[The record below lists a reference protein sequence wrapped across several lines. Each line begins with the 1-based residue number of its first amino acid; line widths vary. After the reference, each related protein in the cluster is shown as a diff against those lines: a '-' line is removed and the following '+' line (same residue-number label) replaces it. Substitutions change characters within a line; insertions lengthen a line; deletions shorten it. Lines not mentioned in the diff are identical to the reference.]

1 MNIVNKEYYHM
12 ETLLN
17 QLFAKRTELRLKQQ
31 ENPSD
36 ETQKELKL
44 VQQKI
49 EDLIYDWS
57 EDSFGL

>member
-31 ENPSD
+31 ENPSE

-49 EDLIYDWS
+49 EDLIYDWES
-57 EDSFGL
+57 DNH